1 MELSKE
7 ISEKIEE
14 LRYIESNS
22 QGLLMQKQNN
32 QIELN
37 EVTNALEEVKKTSGD
52 VYKVSSNIMI
62 KAQKNEIIKE
72 LEEKK
77 KILMMKQDSIE
88 KQEKI
93 FDDKSE
99 QLKKEIN
106 SEIAK
111 KKQRREIIYS
121 SKKAYF
127 L

>member
-77 KILMMKQDSIE
+77 KILMVKQDSIE

-111 KKQRREIIYS
+111 KK
-121 SKKAYF
+121 
-127 L
+127 